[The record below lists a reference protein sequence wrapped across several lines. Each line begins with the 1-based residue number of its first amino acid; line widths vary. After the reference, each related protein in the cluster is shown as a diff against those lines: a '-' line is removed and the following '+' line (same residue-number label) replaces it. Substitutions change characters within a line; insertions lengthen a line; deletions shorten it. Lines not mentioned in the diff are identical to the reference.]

1 MEKFLKLDIK
11 TLLLLVVIVI
21 LFFEQCG
28 GKKEEKSTETI
39 KIDGKKYQ
47 VIKREIDT
55 QYVDKIKIVKK
66 PGEDIYHDTTIYVSV
81 PQQVDTSKIL
91 EQYYAK
97 NVYKDT
103 LHLDDSLGYVSVI
116 DTIKENKI
124 HYRTFDS
131 KVREKVINNKIY
143 VKEPPKRQL
152 YIGTYLGVNQSEI
165 LKTLNVGLIY
175 KTKNDRMYHLGAGVI
190 NQTPNNLSPVING
203 GIFWKIRV
211 KQ

>member
-1 MEKFLKLDIK
+1 MEKLSKFNIK
-11 TLLLLVVIVI
+11 ILFLLVVIAI
-21 LFFEQCG
+21 LLLQKCG
-28 GKKEEKSTETI
+28 SEKEEKPTETI
-39 KIDGKKYQ
+39 KIDGKKYE

-55 QYVDKIKIVKK
+55 QYIEKVKIVKK

-81 PQQVDTSKIL
+81 PQEVDTSKIL
-91 EQYYAK
+91 SQYFAK

-103 LHLDDSLGYVSVI
+103 LRLDDSLGYVSII

-152 YIGTYLGVNQSEI
+152 YVGTYVGVNQTEI
-165 LKTLNVGLIY
+165 LKTLNIGLIY
-175 KTKNDRMYHLGAGVI
+175 KTKKDKMYHLGAGVI

-203 GIFWKIRV
+203 GIFWKIRIN
-211 KQ
+211 Q